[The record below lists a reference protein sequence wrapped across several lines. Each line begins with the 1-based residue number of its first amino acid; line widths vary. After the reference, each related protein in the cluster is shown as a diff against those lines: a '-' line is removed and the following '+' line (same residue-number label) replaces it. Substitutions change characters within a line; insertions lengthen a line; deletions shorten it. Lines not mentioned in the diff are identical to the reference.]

1 MAAIRKCAPPP
12 FSSRLLGYPLSM
24 LIAQAMGEYGGMS
37 GLANAIQSGLNHAES
52 LIRGLSL
59 KQYAVLAVVGGL
71 IFFAF
76 FGRRR

>member
-1 MAAIRKCAPPP
+1 
-12 FSSRLLGYPLSM
+12 M

-37 GLANAIQSGLNHAES
+37 GLASAIQSGLNQAEAM
-52 LIRGLSL
+52 IGGLSL
-59 KQYAVLAVVGGL
+59 KQYAVLVVAGGL